1 MNTGVDAAFDMAAG
15 SGTLRRLRNLHTGVK
30 IAAAFV
36 YIVTVMSFDR
46 HEVGRL
52 TPFLLHPVAIGAL
65 GAIPLSASV
74 RRLLPALPFCVFAGV
89 SNLLFERETAF
100 VIHGVAVT
108 YGVLSCFSLVFR
120 AALCVEALILL
131 TATTPASAVTAQFRR
146 SGPPSF
152 LPMLF
157 EMTCRYIGVLAAEAR
172 SLRIAYTLRGGSQ
185 RGVDIRHIGGFTGS
199 LFLRA
204 MARAENI
211 GNALKL
217 RGYGD
222 ALSSTAKTAP
232 AAAQPPFV
240 LRRAAAPAAFLC
252 AVCFS
257 CALFRF
263 VDMPL
268 FIGNLW
274 YGLFR

>member
-1 MNTGVDAAFDMAAG
+1 MNAAFDRAAG
-15 SGTLRRLRNLHTGVK
+15 VGVLRRGRRAHGLHTGVK

-46 HEVGRL
+46 HAVGRL
-52 TPFLLHPVAIGAL
+52 TPFLLYPVAIGAL
-65 GAIPLSASV
+65 GAVPLSASV
-74 RRLLPALPFCVFAGV
+74 RRLLPALPFCVFAGL

-100 VIHGVAVT
+100 VVRGIAVP
-108 YGVLSCFSLVFR
+108 YGVLSCVSLVFR
-120 AALCVEALILL
+120 AVLCVEALILL
-131 TATTPASAVTAQFRR
+131 TATTPASAVTAQLRR
-146 SGPPSF
+146 SSLPSF

-157 EMTCRYIGVLAAEAR
+157 EMTYRYSGVLAAEAR
-172 SLRIAYTLRGGSQ
+172 SLRIAYALRGGSQ
-185 RGVDIRHIGGFTGS
+185 RGVDIRHIGGFIGS

-204 MARAENI
+204 IARAENI

-222 ALSSTAKTAP
+222 TLSSPAKTT
-232 AAAQPPFV
+232 
-240 LRRAAAPAAFLC
+240 RKAAPMATRAPFASAAFLC

-263 VDMPL
+263 VDIPL
-268 FIGNLW
+268 LIGMLW